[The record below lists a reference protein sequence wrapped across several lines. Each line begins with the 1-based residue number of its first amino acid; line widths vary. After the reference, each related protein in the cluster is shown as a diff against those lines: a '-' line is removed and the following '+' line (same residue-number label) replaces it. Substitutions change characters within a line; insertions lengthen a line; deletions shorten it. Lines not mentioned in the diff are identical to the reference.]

1 MDSSAKTKHE
11 ACCKFDKFGK
21 FCKSCKLLS
30 FAIRVA
36 RFVASSVVLGIL
48 IGLGATV
55 LTLIFYAVQ
64 YLAFSSI
71 ESAKNT
77 VFLGLPWYRYVL
89 SCTIAMT
96 IAALAWY
103 FLRKK
108 ESPPRIVTIPQA
120 VSGSNMPIFST
131 IAHVLL
137 QIGIVG
143 SGISIGREVAPR
155 ELAAMIAQR
164 YSRIFNVSVKT
175 QRILVASAAGAGLS
189 AVYNA
194 PLAGTVLSL
203 GLLSKTQGFGFYAF
217 LNRENGSVIVNVL
230 KNIARSERLHCLP
243 FALVM
248 NYVAAFVVELLL
260 HHSRYYNIS
269 QFSCVISWQI
279 CVLAVVVGAV
289 CGLVGYVFRLGII
302 WCRTHA
308 LRGMQMLCF
317 MPVAGLVIGVAAC
330 WFPHIM
336 GNGRSLCQLAFSVSI
351 FPYMAENSH
360 IMIILLLLAIMKMA
374 VTLLVLR
381 YGASGGVL
389 QPSIST
395 GACFGV
401 ILYAIFSTSG
411 FLQVFDISQVSAI
424 SVAIIGAA
432 SLLASSRKAP
442 IMAWLLVAELV
453 NAPFALLCLM
463 LFAVIVSNC
472 VSNCMSNCVEHFTS
486 HFGLRSHAH
495 DSLDIFKM
503 FVRR

>member
-11 ACCKFDKFGK
+11 SCCRFSKFG
-21 FCKSCKLLS
+21 KSCKLFS
-30 FAIRVA
+30 FAILVA
-36 RFVASSVVLGIL
+36 RFIAVSVALGVLV
-48 IGLGATV
+48 GLGATV

-64 YLAFSSI
+64 HLAFGSI

-89 SCTIAMT
+89 PGTIAMT

-108 ESPPRIVTIPQA
+108 ENPPRIVTIPQA
-120 VSGSNMPIFST
+120 VSGSRMPIFST

-137 QIGIVG
+137 QIVIVG

-164 YSRIFNVSVKT
+164 CSSIFNVSVKT
-175 QRILVASAAGAGLS
+175 QRILVASAAGAGLA
-189 AVYNA
+189 AVYHA

-203 GLLSKTQGFGFYAF
+203 GLLSKTQGFGFYAW
-217 LNRENGSVIVNVL
+217 LNRENGSVIVNAL
-230 KNIARSERLHCLP
+230 KNIARSERLRCLP

-248 NYVAAFVVELLL
+248 NYVAAFVVEFLL

-269 QFSCVISWQI
+269 QFSCVFSWQI
-279 CVLAVVVGAV
+279 CVLTVVVGAV

-308 LRGMQMLCF
+308 LRGIQMLCF

-336 GNGRSLCQLAFSVSI
+336 GNGRSLSQLAFSVAS
-351 FPYMAENSH
+351 FPYLAENSH
-360 IMIILLLLAIMKMA
+360 IVTILLLLALMKMA
-374 VTLLVLR
+374 ATLLVLR

-424 SVAIIGAA
+424 SVSIIGAA

-453 NAPFALLCLM
+453 NAPFTLLCLM
-463 LFAVIVSNC
+463 LLAVIVSSCVSSCVSNC
-472 VSNCMSNCVEHFTS
+472 VSNCVKRFTS
-486 HFGLRSHAH
+486 HSCFAVTRT
-495 DSLDIFKM
+495 
-503 FVRR
+503 R

>member
-11 ACCKFDKFGK
+11 SCCKFGK
-21 FCKSCKLLS
+21 FCKYGKYGKLLS
-30 FAIRVA
+30 FAILVA
-36 RFVASSVVLGIL
+36 RFIASSVALGVLV
-48 IGLGATV
+48 GLGATV
-55 LTLIFYAVQ
+55 LTLIFYAAQ
-64 YLAFSSI
+64 YLAFGSI

-108 ESPPRIVTIPQA
+108 ENPPRIVTIPQA
-120 VSGSNMPIFST
+120 VSGSKMPIFST

-164 YSRIFNVSVKT
+164 YSRIFHVSVKT
-175 QRILVASAAGAGLS
+175 QRILVASAAGAGLA

-230 KNIARSERLHCLP
+230 KNIARSERLYCLP

-279 CVLAVVVGAV
+279 CVLAVVVGAM

-336 GNGRSLCQLAFSVSI
+336 GNGRSLCQLAFSVSS

-360 IMIILLLLAIMKMA
+360 IVIILLLLALMKMLMT
-374 VTLLVLR
+374 VLVLR

-401 ILYAIFSTSG
+401 ILYAIFSTTALS
-411 FLQVFDISQVSAI
+411 QVFDISQVSAI
-424 SVAIIGAA
+424 SVSIIGAA

-453 NAPFALLCLM
+453 NAPFELLCLM
-463 LFAVIVSNC
+463 LFAVIVSSC
-472 VSNCMSNCVEHFTS
+472 VSNCVSSCVEHFTS

>member
-21 FCKSCKLLS
+21 YGKLLS

-36 RFVASSVVLGIL
+36 RFIAVSVALGIL
-48 IGLGATV
+48 VGLGATV

-64 YLAFSSI
+64 YLAFGSI

-108 ESPPRIVTIPQA
+108 KNPPRIVTIPQA
-120 VSGSNMPIFST
+120 VSGSRMPIFST

-164 YSRIFNVSVKT
+164 CSSIFNVSVKT
-175 QRILVASAAGAGLS
+175 QRILVASAAGAGLA
-189 AVYNA
+189 AVYHA

-203 GLLSKTQGFGFYAF
+203 GLLSKTQGFGFYAW
-217 LNRENGSVIVNVL
+217 LNRENGSVIVNAL
-230 KNIARSERLHCLP
+230 KNIARSERLRCLP

-248 NYVAAFVVELLL
+248 NYVAAFVVEFLL

-279 CVLAVVVGAV
+279 CVLTVVVGAV

-308 LRGMQMLCF
+308 LRGMQMLYF

-336 GNGRSLCQLAFSVSI
+336 GNGRSLSQLAFSVAS
-351 FPYMAENSH
+351 FPYLAESSH
-360 IMIILLLLAIMKMA
+360 IVTILLLLALMKMA
-374 VTLLVLR
+374 ATLLVLR

-401 ILYAIFSTSG
+401 ILYAIFSTSN

-463 LFAVIVSNC
+463 LFAVIVSSC
-472 VSNCMSNCVEHFTS
+472 VSNCVSNCVEHFTS
-486 HFGLRSHAH
+486 HSCFAVTRT
-495 DSLDIFKM
+495 
-503 FVRR
+503 R

>member
-1 MDSSAKTKHE
+1 MDNSAKTKHE
-11 ACCKFDKFGK
+11 ACCRFGR
-21 FCKSCKLLS
+21 FGKSCKLFS
-30 FAIRVA
+30 FAIRLACFIAVSVA
-36 RFVASSVVLGIL
+36 LGVL

-64 YLAFSSI
+64 YLAFGSI

-77 VFLGLPWYRYVL
+77 VFSSLPWYRYVL

-96 IAALAWY
+96 VAALAWY
-103 FLRKK
+103 LLRKR

-120 VSGSNMPIFST
+120 VSGSKMPIFST

-164 YSRIFNVSVKT
+164 YSRIFHVSSKT
-175 QRILVASAAGAGLS
+175 QHILVASAAGAGLA
-189 AVYNA
+189 AVYHA

-203 GLLSKTQGFGFYAF
+203 GLLSKTQGFGFYAW
-217 LNRENGSVIVNVL
+217 LNRENGSVIVNSL
-230 KNIARSERLHCLP
+230 KNIARSERLYCLP

-248 NYVAAFVVELLL
+248 NYVATFVAEFLL

-279 CVLAVVVGAV
+279 CVFAVVVGAV
-289 CGLVGYVFRLGII
+289 CGLVGYIFRSGII

-308 LRGMQMLCF
+308 LRGVQMLCF
-317 MPVAGLVIGVAAC
+317 MPVAGLVIGIAAC

-336 GNGRSLCQLAFSVSI
+336 GNGRSLSQLAFSVSS
-351 FPYMAENSH
+351 FPYLAENSR
-360 IMIILLLLAIMKMA
+360 IMIILLLLAIMKMLA
-374 VTLLVLR
+374 TLLVLR

-424 SVAIIGAA
+424 SVSIIGAA

-453 NAPFALLCLM
+453 NAPFALICLM
-463 LFAVIVSNC
+463 LLAVIVSNC
-472 VSNCMSNCVEHFTS
+472 VANCVERFIS
-486 HFGLRSHAH
+486 HFCFAVTRT
-495 DSLDIFKM
+495 
-503 FVRR
+503 R

>member
-11 ACCKFDKFGK
+11 SCCKFDKFGK
-21 FCKSCKLLS
+21 YGKYGKLLS
-30 FAIRVA
+30 FAILVA
-36 RFVASSVVLGIL
+36 RFIASSVALGVLV
-48 IGLGATV
+48 GLGATV
-55 LTLIFYAVQ
+55 LTLIFYAAQ
-64 YLAFSSI
+64 YLAFGSI

-108 ESPPRIVTIPQA
+108 ENPPRIVTIPQA
-120 VSGSNMPIFST
+120 VSGSKMPIFST

-164 YSRIFNVSVKT
+164 CSSIFHMSVKT
-175 QRILVASAAGAGLS
+175 QRMLVASAAGAGLA

-203 GLLSKTQGFGFYAF
+203 GLLSKTQGFGFYAW
-217 LNRENGSVIVNVL
+217 LNRENGSVIVNAL

-336 GNGRSLCQLAFSVSI
+336 GNGRSLCQLAFSVSS

-360 IMIILLLLAIMKMA
+360 IMIILLLLALMKMLMT
-374 VTLLVLR
+374 VLVLR

-401 ILYAIFSTSG
+401 ILYAIFSTTALS
-411 FLQVFDISQVSAI
+411 QVFDISQVSAI
-424 SVAIIGAA
+424 SVSIIGAA

-453 NAPFALLCLM
+453 NAPFTLLCLM

-472 VSNCMSNCVEHFTS
+472 VSSCVSNCVKRFTS
-486 HFGLRSHAH
+486 HSCFAVTRT
-495 DSLDIFKM
+495 
-503 FVRR
+503 R

>member
-11 ACCKFDKFGK
+11 SCCKFGKFDKFGK
-21 FCKSCKLLS
+21 FCKSCKLFS
-30 FAIRVA
+30 FAILVA
-36 RFVASSVVLGIL
+36 RFIASSVVLGVL
-48 IGLGATV
+48 VALGATV

-64 YLAFSSI
+64 YLAFGSI
-71 ESAKNT
+71 ESAENT

-96 IAALAWY
+96 IASLAWY

-108 ESPPRIVTIPQA
+108 ENPPRIFTIPQA
-120 VSGSNMPIFST
+120 VSGSRMPIFST

-164 YSRIFNVSVKT
+164 CSSIFNVSVKT
-175 QRILVASAAGAGLS
+175 QRILVASAAGAGLA
-189 AVYNA
+189 AVYHA

-203 GLLSKTQGFGFYAF
+203 GLLSKTQGFGFYAW
-217 LNRENGSVIVNVL
+217 LNRENGSVIVNAL

-248 NYVAAFVVELLL
+248 NYVAAFVVEFLL

-279 CVLAVVVGAV
+279 CVLTVVVGAV

-308 LRGMQMLCF
+308 LRGIQMLCF

-336 GNGRSLCQLAFSVSI
+336 GNGRSLCQLAFSVAS

-360 IMIILLLLAIMKMA
+360 IMIILLLLALIKMA
-374 VTLLVLR
+374 ATLLVLR

-401 ILYAIFSTSG
+401 ILYAIFSTTALS
-411 FLQVFDISQVSAI
+411 QVFDISQVSAI
-424 SVAIIGAA
+424 SVSIIGAA

-453 NAPFALLCLM
+453 NAPFTLLCLM

-472 VSNCMSNCVEHFTS
+472 VSSCVSNCVKRFTS
-486 HFGLRSHAH
+486 HSCFAVTRT
-495 DSLDIFKM
+495 
-503 FVRR
+503 R

>member
-11 ACCKFDKFGK
+11 SCCKFDKFGK
-21 FCKSCKLLS
+21 YGKYGKLLS
-30 FAIRVA
+30 FAILVA
-36 RFVASSVVLGIL
+36 RFIASSVALGVLV
-48 IGLGATV
+48 GLGATV
-55 LTLIFYAVQ
+55 LTLIFYAAQ
-64 YLAFSSI
+64 YLAFGSI

-108 ESPPRIVTIPQA
+108 ENPPRIVTIPQA
-120 VSGSNMPIFST
+120 VSGSKMPIFST

-164 YSRIFNVSVKT
+164 YSRIFHVSVKT
-175 QRILVASAAGAGLS
+175 QRILVASAAGAGLA

-230 KNIARSERLHCLP
+230 KNIARSERLYCLP

-248 NYVAAFVVELLL
+248 NYVAAFVVEFLL

-279 CVLAVVVGAV
+279 CVLTVVVGAV

-317 MPVAGLVIGVAAC
+317 MPVAGLVIGIAAC

-336 GNGRSLCQLAFSVSI
+336 GNGRSLCQLAFSVSS

-360 IMIILLLLAIMKMA
+360 IMIILLLLALIKMA
-374 VTLLVLR
+374 ATLLVLR

-401 ILYAIFSTSG
+401 ILYAIFSTTALS
-411 FLQVFDISQVSAI
+411 QVFDISQVSAI
-424 SVAIIGAA
+424 SVSIIGAA

-453 NAPFALLCLM
+453 NAPFTLLCLM

-472 VSNCMSNCVEHFTS
+472 VSSCVSNCVKRFTS
-486 HFGLRSHAH
+486 HSCFAVTRT
-495 DSLDIFKM
+495 
-503 FVRR
+503 R

>member
-11 ACCKFDKFGK
+11 SCCRFGK
-21 FCKSCKLLS
+21 FGKSCKLFS
-30 FAIRVA
+30 FAILVA
-36 RFVASSVVLGIL
+36 RFIAVSVALGVLV
-48 IGLGATV
+48 GLGATV

-64 YLAFSSI
+64 YLAFGSI

-77 VFLGLPWYRYVL
+77 VFSALPWYRYVL

-96 IAALAWY
+96 VAALAWY
-103 FLRKK
+103 FLRKR
-108 ESPPRIVTIPQA
+108 ENPPRIVTIPQA
-120 VSGSNMPIFST
+120 VSGSRMPIFST

-164 YSRIFNVSVKT
+164 CSSIFHVSAKT
-175 QRILVASAAGAGLS
+175 QRILVASAAGAGLA
-189 AVYNA
+189 AVYHA

-203 GLLSKTQGFGFYAF
+203 GLLSKTQGFGFYAW
-217 LNRENGSVIVNVL
+217 LNRENGSVIVNAL

-424 SVAIIGAA
+424 SVSIIGAA

-463 LFAVIVSNC
+463 LFAVIVSSCVSSC
-472 VSNCMSNCVEHFTS
+472 VSNRVSNCVKRFTS
-486 HFGLRSHAH
+486 HSCFAVTRT
-495 DSLDIFKM
+495 
-503 FVRR
+503 R

>member
-11 ACCKFDKFGK
+11 SCCKFDKFGK
-21 FCKSCKLLS
+21 YGKYGKLLS
-30 FAIRVA
+30 FAILVA
-36 RFVASSVVLGIL
+36 RFIASSVALGVLV
-48 IGLGATV
+48 GLGATV
-55 LTLIFYAVQ
+55 LTLIFYAAQ
-64 YLAFSSI
+64 YLAFGSI

-108 ESPPRIVTIPQA
+108 ENPPRIVTIPQA
-120 VSGSNMPIFST
+120 VSGSKMPIFST

-164 YSRIFNVSVKT
+164 YSRIFHVSVKT
-175 QRILVASAAGAGLS
+175 QRILVASAAGAGLA
-189 AVYNA
+189 AVYHA

-217 LNRENGSVIVNVL
+217 LNRENGSVIVNAL

-248 NYVAAFVVELLL
+248 NYVAAFVVEFLL

-279 CVLAVVVGAV
+279 CVLTVVVGAV
-289 CGLVGYVFRLGII
+289 CGLVGYVFCLGII

-308 LRGMQMLCF
+308 LRGIQMLCF

-336 GNGRSLCQLAFSVSI
+336 GNGRSLCQLAFSVSS

-360 IMIILLLLAIMKMA
+360 IMIILLLLALMKMLMT
-374 VTLLVLR
+374 VLVLR

-401 ILYAIFSTSG
+401 ILYAIFSTTALS
-411 FLQVFDISQVSAI
+411 QVFDISQVSAI
-424 SVAIIGAA
+424 SVSIIGAA

-453 NAPFALLCLM
+453 NAPFTLLCLM

-472 VSNCMSNCVEHFTS
+472 VSSCVSNCVKRFTS
-486 HFGLRSHAH
+486 HSCFAVTRT
-495 DSLDIFKM
+495 
-503 FVRR
+503 R

>member
-11 ACCKFDKFGK
+11 SCCKFDKFGK
-21 FCKSCKLLS
+21 YGKYGKLLS
-30 FAIRVA
+30 FAILVA
-36 RFVASSVVLGIL
+36 RFIASSVALGVLV
-48 IGLGATV
+48 GLGATV
-55 LTLIFYAVQ
+55 LTLIFYAAQ
-64 YLAFSSI
+64 YLAFGSI

-108 ESPPRIVTIPQA
+108 ENPPRIVTIPQA
-120 VSGSNMPIFST
+120 VSGSKMPIFST

-155 ELAAMIAQR
+155 ELAAMISQR
-164 YSRIFNVSVKT
+164 YSRIFHVSVKT
-175 QRILVASAAGAGLS
+175 QRIFVASAAGAGLA

-203 GLLSKTQGFGFYAF
+203 GLLSKTQGFGFYAW
-217 LNRENGSVIVNVL
+217 LNRENGSVIVNAL

-248 NYVAAFVVELLL
+248 NYIAAFVVEFLL

-279 CVLAVVVGAV
+279 CVLTVVVGVV

-336 GNGRSLCQLAFSVSI
+336 GNGRSLSQLAFSVAS
-351 FPYMAENSH
+351 FPYLAESSH
-360 IMIILLLLAIMKMA
+360 IVTILLLLALMKMA
-374 VTLLVLR
+374 ATLLVLR

-401 ILYAIFSTSG
+401 ILYAIFSTTALS
-411 FLQVFDISQVSAI
+411 QVFDISQVSAI
-424 SVAIIGAA
+424 SVSIIGAA

-463 LFAVIVSNC
+463 LFAVIVSSC
-472 VSNCMSNCVEHFTS
+472 VSNCVSNCVEHFTS
-486 HFGLRSHAH
+486 HSCFAVTRT
-495 DSLDIFKM
+495 
-503 FVRR
+503 R

>member
-21 FCKSCKLLS
+21 YGKLLS

-36 RFVASSVVLGIL
+36 RFIAVSVALGIL
-48 IGLGATV
+48 VGLGATV

-64 YLAFSSI
+64 YLAFGSI

-108 ESPPRIVTIPQA
+108 KNPPRIVTIPQA
-120 VSGSNMPIFST
+120 VSGSRMPIFST

-164 YSRIFNVSVKT
+164 CSSIFNVSVKT
-175 QRILVASAAGAGLS
+175 QRILVASAAGAGLA
-189 AVYNA
+189 AVYHA

-203 GLLSKTQGFGFYAF
+203 GLLSKTQGFGFYAW
-217 LNRENGSVIVNVL
+217 LNRENGSVIVNAL

-248 NYVAAFVVELLL
+248 NYIAAFVVEFLL

-279 CVLAVVVGAV
+279 CVLTVVVGVV

-336 GNGRSLCQLAFSVSI
+336 GNGRSLSQLAFSVAS
-351 FPYMAENSH
+351 FPYLAESSH
-360 IMIILLLLAIMKMA
+360 IVTILLLLALIKMLMT
-374 VTLLVLR
+374 VLVLR

-401 ILYAIFSTSG
+401 ILYAIFSTSN

-463 LFAVIVSNC
+463 LFAVIVSSC
-472 VSNCMSNCVEHFTS
+472 VSNCVSNCVEHFTS
-486 HFGLRSHAH
+486 HSCFAVTRT
-495 DSLDIFKM
+495 
-503 FVRR
+503 R

>member
-21 FCKSCKLLS
+21 FCKYGKLLS

-64 YLAFSSI
+64 YLAFGSI

-203 GLLSKTQGFGFYAF
+203 GLLSKTQGFGFYAW
-217 LNRENGSVIVNVL
+217 LNRENGSLIDNAA

-260 HHSRYYNIS
+260 HHSRYYNIL

-289 CGLVGYVFRLGII
+289 CGLVGYVFRLCII

-317 MPVAGLVIGVAAC
+317 MPVVGLVIGVAAC

-351 FPYMAENSH
+351 FPYMAASSH

-401 ILYAIFSTSG
+401 ILYAIFSTSN

-453 NAPFALLCLM
+453 NASFALLCLM

-472 VSNCMSNCVEHFTS
+472 MSNCMSNCVEHFTS

>member
-11 ACCKFDKFGK
+11 SCCKFGKFGK
-21 FCKSCKLLS
+21 FCKSCKLFS
-30 FAIRVA
+30 FAILVA
-36 RFVASSVVLGIL
+36 RFIASSVVLGVL
-48 IGLGATV
+48 VALGATV

-64 YLAFSSI
+64 YLAFGSI
-71 ESAKNT
+71 ESAENT

-96 IAALAWY
+96 IASLAWY

-108 ESPPRIVTIPQA
+108 ENPPRIFTIPQA
-120 VSGSNMPIFST
+120 VSGSRMPIFST

-164 YSRIFNVSVKT
+164 CSSIFNVSVKT
-175 QRILVASAAGAGLS
+175 QRILVASAAGAGLA
-189 AVYNA
+189 AVYHA

-203 GLLSKTQGFGFYAF
+203 GLLSKTQGFGFYAW
-217 LNRENGSVIVNVL
+217 LNRENGSVIVNAL

-248 NYVAAFVVELLL
+248 NYVAAFVVEFLL

-279 CVLAVVVGAV
+279 CVLTVVVGAV

-308 LRGMQMLCF
+308 LRGIQMLCF

-336 GNGRSLCQLAFSVSI
+336 GNGRSLCQLAFSVAS

-360 IMIILLLLAIMKMA
+360 IMIILLLLALIKMA
-374 VTLLVLR
+374 ATLLVLR

-401 ILYAIFSTSG
+401 ILYAIFSTTALS
-411 FLQVFDISQVSAI
+411 QVFDISQVSAI
-424 SVAIIGAA
+424 SVSIIGAA

-453 NAPFALLCLM
+453 NAPFTLLCLM

-472 VSNCMSNCVEHFTS
+472 VSSCVSNCVKRFTS
-486 HFGLRSHAH
+486 HSCFAVTRT
-495 DSLDIFKM
+495 
-503 FVRR
+503 R

>member
-11 ACCKFDKFGK
+11 SCCKFGK
-21 FCKSCKLLS
+21 FCKYGKYGKLLS
-30 FAIRVA
+30 FAILVA
-36 RFVASSVVLGIL
+36 RFIASSVALGVLV
-48 IGLGATV
+48 GLGATV
-55 LTLIFYAVQ
+55 LTLIFYAAQ
-64 YLAFSSI
+64 YLAFGSI

-108 ESPPRIVTIPQA
+108 ENPPRIVTIPQA
-120 VSGSNMPIFST
+120 VSGSKMPIFST

-164 YSRIFNVSVKT
+164 CSSIFHMSVKT
-175 QRILVASAAGAGLS
+175 QRILVASAAGAGLA
-189 AVYNA
+189 AVYHA

-203 GLLSKTQGFGFYAF
+203 GLLSKTQGFGFYAW
-217 LNRENGSVIVNVL
+217 LNRENGSVIVNAL
-230 KNIARSERLHCLP
+230 KNIARSERLRCLP

-351 FPYMAENSH
+351 FPYMAASSH
-360 IMIILLLLAIMKMA
+360 IVIILLLLSIMKMA

-401 ILYAIFSTSG
+401 ILYAIFSTTALS
-411 FLQVFDISQVSAI
+411 QVFDISQVSAI
-424 SVAIIGAA
+424 SVSIIGAA

-453 NAPFALLCLM
+453 NAPFTLLCLM

-472 VSNCMSNCVEHFTS
+472 VSSCVSNCVKRFTS
-486 HFGLRSHAH
+486 HSCFAVTRT
-495 DSLDIFKM
+495 
-503 FVRR
+503 R

>member
-11 ACCKFDKFGK
+11 SCCKFDKFGK
-21 FCKSCKLLS
+21 YGKYGKLLS
-30 FAIRVA
+30 FAILVA
-36 RFVASSVVLGIL
+36 RFIASSVVLGVL
-48 IGLGATV
+48 VALGATV

-64 YLAFSSI
+64 YLAFGSI
-71 ESAKNT
+71 ESAENT

-108 ESPPRIVTIPQA
+108 ENPPRIFTIPQA
-120 VSGSNMPIFST
+120 VSGSKMPIFST

-164 YSRIFNVSVKT
+164 YSRIFHVSVKT
-175 QRILVASAAGAGLS
+175 QRILVASAAGAGLA

-230 KNIARSERLHCLP
+230 KNIARSERLYCLP

-279 CVLAVVVGAV
+279 CVLTVVVGAV

-336 GNGRSLCQLAFSVSI
+336 GNGRSLSQLAFSVSS

-360 IMIILLLLAIMKMA
+360 IVTILLLLALMKMLMT
-374 VTLLVLR
+374 VLVLR

-401 ILYAIFSTSG
+401 ILYAIFSTTALS
-411 FLQVFDISQVSAI
+411 QVFDISQVSAI
-424 SVAIIGAA
+424 SVSIIGAA

-453 NAPFALLCLM
+453 NAPFTLLCLM

-472 VSNCMSNCVEHFTS
+472 VSSCVSNCVKRFTS
-486 HFGLRSHAH
+486 HSCFAVTRT
-495 DSLDIFKM
+495 
-503 FVRR
+503 R

>member
-217 LNRENGSVIVNVL
+217 LNRENGSVIVNAL

-453 NAPFALLCLM
+453 NAPFTLLCLM

-472 VSNCMSNCVEHFTS
+472 VSSCVSNCVKRFTS
-486 HFGLRSHAH
+486 HSCFAVTRT
-495 DSLDIFKM
+495 
-503 FVRR
+503 R

>member
-11 ACCKFDKFGK
+11 ACCKFGK

-36 RFVASSVVLGIL
+36 RVVASSVVLGVL

-64 YLAFSSI
+64 YIAFGSI

-77 VFLGLPWYRYVL
+77 VFLGIPWYRYVL

-96 IAALAWY
+96 IAALSWY

-120 VSGSNMPIFST
+120 VSGSKMPIFST

-175 QRILVASAAGAGLS
+175 QRILVASAAGAGLA
-189 AVYNA
+189 AVYHA

-203 GLLSKTQGFGFYAF
+203 GLLSKTQGFGFYAW
-217 LNRENGSVIVNVL
+217 LNSENGSVIVNSL

-248 NYVAAFVVELLL
+248 NYVAAFVVEFLL

-289 CGLVGYVFRLGII
+289 CGLVGYVFRLCII

-317 MPVAGLVIGVAAC
+317 MPVVGLVIGVAAC

-351 FPYMAENSH
+351 FPYMAASSH

-401 ILYAIFSTSG
+401 ILYAIFSTSN

>member
-381 YGASGGVL
+381 AGASGGIL

-395 GACFGV
+395 GACIGLIVGIVSMKLPFISSLV
-401 ILYAIFSTSG
+401 LSQPNALILAAIF
-411 FLQVFDISQVSAI
+411 
-424 SVAIIGAA
+424 GAA
-432 SLLASSRKAP
+432 SLLTASRKSLWFAL
-442 IMAWLLVAELV
+442 LLVAQLV
-453 NAPFALLCLM
+453 NVSLIVIVPMAVACAVSRSITF
-463 LFAVIVSNC
+463 LFAKLFENK
-472 VSNCMSNCVEHFTS
+472 NMR
-486 HFGLRSHAH
+486 L
-495 DSLDIFKM
+495 
-503 FVRR
+503 

>member
-11 ACCKFDKFGK
+11 SCCKFDKFGK
-21 FCKSCKLLS
+21 YGKYGKLLS
-30 FAIRVA
+30 FAILVA
-36 RFVASSVVLGIL
+36 RFIASSVALGVLV
-48 IGLGATV
+48 GLGATV
-55 LTLIFYAVQ
+55 LTLIFYAAQ
-64 YLAFSSI
+64 YLAFGSI

-108 ESPPRIVTIPQA
+108 ENPPRIVTIPQA
-120 VSGSNMPIFST
+120 VSGSKMPIFST

-164 YSRIFNVSVKT
+164 YSRIFHVSVKT
-175 QRILVASAAGAGLS
+175 QRILVASAAGAGLA

-203 GLLSKTQGFGFYAF
+203 GLLSKTQGFGFYAW
-217 LNRENGSVIVNVL
+217 LNRENGSLIDNAA

-248 NYVAAFVVELLL
+248 NYVAAFVVEFLL

-279 CVLAVVVGAV
+279 CVLTVVVGAV

-317 MPVAGLVIGVAAC
+317 MPVAGLVIGIAAC

-336 GNGRSLCQLAFSVSI
+336 GNGRSLCQLAFSVSS

-360 IMIILLLLAIMKMA
+360 IMIILLLLALIKMA
-374 VTLLVLR
+374 ATLLVLR

-401 ILYAIFSTSG
+401 ILYAIFSTTALS
-411 FLQVFDISQVSAI
+411 QVFDISQVSAI
-424 SVAIIGAA
+424 SVSIIGAA

-453 NAPFALLCLM
+453 NAPFTLLCLM

-472 VSNCMSNCVEHFTS
+472 VSSCVSNCVKRFTS
-486 HFGLRSHAH
+486 HSCFAVTRT
-495 DSLDIFKM
+495 
-503 FVRR
+503 R

>member
-11 ACCKFDKFGK
+11 SCCKFDKFGK
-21 FCKSCKLLS
+21 YGKLLS

-36 RFVASSVVLGIL
+36 RFIAVSVALGIL
-48 IGLGATV
+48 VGLGATV

-64 YLAFSSI
+64 YLAFGSI

-108 ESPPRIVTIPQA
+108 KNPPRIVTIPQA
-120 VSGSNMPIFST
+120 VSGSRMPIFST

-164 YSRIFNVSVKT
+164 CSSIFNVSVKT
-175 QRILVASAAGAGLS
+175 QRILVASAAGAGLA
-189 AVYNA
+189 AVYHA

-203 GLLSKTQGFGFYAF
+203 GLLSKTQGFGFYAW
-217 LNRENGSVIVNVL
+217 LNRENGSVIVNAL

-248 NYVAAFVVELLL
+248 NYIAAFVVEFLL

-279 CVLAVVVGAV
+279 CVLTVVVGVV

-336 GNGRSLCQLAFSVSI
+336 GNGRSLSQLAFSVAS
-351 FPYMAENSH
+351 FPYLAESSH
-360 IMIILLLLAIMKMA
+360 IVTILLLLALMKMA
-374 VTLLVLR
+374 ATLLVLR

-401 ILYAIFSTSG
+401 ILYAIFSTSN

-463 LFAVIVSNC
+463 LFAVIVSSC
-472 VSNCMSNCVEHFTS
+472 VSNCVSNCVEHFTS
-486 HFGLRSHAH
+486 HSCFAVTRT
-495 DSLDIFKM
+495 
-503 FVRR
+503 R

>member
-11 ACCKFDKFGK
+11 SCCKFGKFDKFGK
-21 FCKSCKLLS
+21 FCKSCKLFS
-30 FAIRVA
+30 FAILVA
-36 RFVASSVVLGIL
+36 RFIASSVVLGVL
-48 IGLGATV
+48 VALGATV

-64 YLAFSSI
+64 YLAFGSI
-71 ESAKNT
+71 ESAENT

-96 IAALAWY
+96 IASLAWY

-108 ESPPRIVTIPQA
+108 ENPPRIFTIPQA
-120 VSGSNMPIFST
+120 VSGSRMPIFST

-164 YSRIFNVSVKT
+164 CSSIFNVSVKT
-175 QRILVASAAGAGLS
+175 QRILVASAAGAGLA
-189 AVYNA
+189 AVYHA

-203 GLLSKTQGFGFYAF
+203 GLLSKTQGFGFYAW
-217 LNRENGSVIVNVL
+217 LNRENGSVIVNAL

-248 NYVAAFVVELLL
+248 NYVAAFVVEFLL

-279 CVLAVVVGAV
+279 CVLTVVVGAV

-308 LRGMQMLCF
+308 LRGIQMLCF

-336 GNGRSLCQLAFSVSI
+336 GNGRSLCQLAFSVAS

-360 IMIILLLLAIMKMA
+360 IMIILLLLALIKMA
-374 VTLLVLR
+374 ATLLVLR

-401 ILYAIFSTSG
+401 ILYAIFSTTALS
-411 FLQVFDISQVSAI
+411 QVFDISQVSAI
-424 SVAIIGAA
+424 SVSIIGAA
-432 SLLASSRKAP
+432 SLFASSRKAP

-453 NAPFALLCLM
+453 NAPFTLLCLM

-472 VSNCMSNCVEHFTS
+472 VSSCVSNCVKRFTS
-486 HFGLRSHAH
+486 HSCFAVTRT
-495 DSLDIFKM
+495 
-503 FVRR
+503 R

>member
-1 MDSSAKTKHE
+1 MNSSAETKPE
-11 ACCKFDKFGK
+11 ARCKFGR
-21 FCKSCKLLS
+21 LLS

-36 RFVASSVVLGIL
+36 RFAAASIVLGIL

-55 LTLIFYAVQ
+55 LTFILYAVQ
-64 YLAFSSI
+64 YLAFGSI

-77 VFLGLPWYRYVL
+77 VFSSLPWYRYVL

-96 IAALAWY
+96 VAALAWY
-103 FLRKK
+103 LLRKR

-120 VSGSNMPIFST
+120 VSGSKMPIFST

-164 YSRIFNVSVKT
+164 YSRIFHVSAKT
-175 QRILVASAAGAGLS
+175 QRILVASAAGAGLA
-189 AVYNA
+189 AVYHA

-203 GLLSKTQGFGFYAF
+203 GLLSKTQGFGFYAW
-217 LNRENGSVIVNVL
+217 LNRENGSVIVNSL

-248 NYVAAFVVELLL
+248 NYVATFVAEFLL
-260 HHSRYYNIS
+260 HHSRYYNIP

-279 CVLAVVVGAV
+279 CVFAVVVGAV

-308 LRGMQMLCF
+308 LRGLQMLCF
-317 MPVAGLVIGVAAC
+317 MPVAGLVIGIAAC

-336 GNGRSLCQLAFSVSI
+336 GNGRSLSQLAFSVSS
-351 FPYMAENSH
+351 FPYLAENSR
-360 IMIILLLLAIMKMA
+360 IMIILLLLAMMKMLA
-374 VTLLVLR
+374 TLLVLR

-424 SVAIIGAA
+424 SVSIIGAA

-453 NAPFALLCLM
+453 NAPFALICLM
-463 LFAVIVSNC
+463 LLAVIVSNC
-472 VSNCMSNCVEHFTS
+472 VANCVERFIS
-486 HFGLRSHAH
+486 HFCFAVTRT
-495 DSLDIFKM
+495 
-503 FVRR
+503 R

>member
-11 ACCKFDKFGK
+11 SCCKFGKFGK
-21 FCKSCKLLS
+21 FCKSCKLFS
-30 FAIRVA
+30 FAILVA
-36 RFVASSVVLGIL
+36 RFIASSVVLGVL
-48 IGLGATV
+48 VALGATV

-64 YLAFSSI
+64 YLAFGSI
-71 ESAKNT
+71 ESAENT

-96 IAALAWY
+96 IASLAWY

-108 ESPPRIVTIPQA
+108 ENPPRIFTIPQA
-120 VSGSNMPIFST
+120 VSGSRMPIFST

-164 YSRIFNVSVKT
+164 CSSIFNVSVKT
-175 QRILVASAAGAGLS
+175 QRILVASAAGAGLA
-189 AVYNA
+189 AVYHA

-203 GLLSKTQGFGFYAF
+203 GLLSKTQGFGFYAW
-217 LNRENGSVIVNVL
+217 LNRENGSVIVNAL

-248 NYVAAFVVELLL
+248 NYVAAFVVEFLL

-279 CVLAVVVGAV
+279 CVLTVVVGAV

-308 LRGMQMLCF
+308 LRGIQMLCF

-336 GNGRSLCQLAFSVSI
+336 GNGRSLCQLAFSVAS

-360 IMIILLLLAIMKMA
+360 IMIILLLLALIKMA
-374 VTLLVLR
+374 ATLLVLR

-401 ILYAIFSTSG
+401 ILYAIFSTTAL
-411 FLQVFDISQVSAI
+411 LQVFDISQVSAI
-424 SVAIIGAA
+424 SVSIIGAA

-453 NAPFALLCLM
+453 NAPFTLLCLM

-472 VSNCMSNCVEHFTS
+472 VSSCVSNCVKRFTS
-486 HFGLRSHAH
+486 HSCFAVTRT
-495 DSLDIFKM
+495 
-503 FVRR
+503 R

>member
-1 MDSSAKTKHE
+1 MNSSAETKSE
-11 ACCKFDKFGK
+11 ARCKFGR
-21 FCKSCKLLS
+21 LLS
-30 FAIRVA
+30 LAIRLA
-36 RFVASSVVLGIL
+36 RFAAASIVLGVL

-55 LTLIFYAVQ
+55 LTFILYAVQ
-64 YLAFSSI
+64 YLAFGSI

-77 VFLGLPWYRYVL
+77 VFSSLPWYRYVL

-96 IAALAWY
+96 VAVLAWY
-103 FLRKK
+103 LLRKR

-120 VSGSNMPIFST
+120 VSGSKMPIFST

-164 YSRIFNVSVKT
+164 YSRIFHVSSKT
-175 QRILVASAAGAGLS
+175 QRILVASAAGAGLA
-189 AVYNA
+189 AVYHA

-203 GLLSKTQGFGFYAF
+203 GLLSKTQGFGFYAW
-217 LNRENGSVIVNVL
+217 LNRENGSVIVNSL
-230 KNIARSERLHCLP
+230 KNIARSERLYCLP

-248 NYVAAFVVELLL
+248 NYVATFVAEFLL
-260 HHSRYYNIS
+260 HHSRYYNIP

-279 CVLAVVVGAV
+279 CVFAVVVGAV
-289 CGLVGYVFRLGII
+289 CGLVGYIFRSGII

-308 LRGMQMLCF
+308 LRGVQMLCF
-317 MPVAGLVIGVAAC
+317 MPVAGLVIGIAAC

-336 GNGRSLCQLAFSVSI
+336 GNGRSLSQLAFSVSS
-351 FPYMAENSH
+351 FPYLAENSR
-360 IMIILLLLAIMKMA
+360 IMIILLLLAIMKMLA
-374 VTLLVLR
+374 TLLVLR

-424 SVAIIGAA
+424 SVSIIGAA

-453 NAPFALLCLM
+453 NAPFALICLM

-472 VSNCMSNCVEHFTS
+472 VSNCVERFIS
-486 HFGLRSHAH
+486 HFCFAVTRT
-495 DSLDIFKM
+495 
-503 FVRR
+503 R

>member
-1 MDSSAKTKHE
+1 MDNSAKTKHE
-11 ACCKFDKFGK
+11 SCCRFGK
-21 FCKSCKLLS
+21 FGKSCKLFS
-30 FAIRVA
+30 FAIRVV
-36 RFVASSVVLGIL
+36 RFVAASIVLGIL
-48 IGLGATV
+48 IGLGATI
-55 LTLIFYAVQ
+55 LTFILYAVQ
-64 YLAFSSI
+64 YLAFGSI

-77 VFLGLPWYRYVL
+77 VFLSLPWYRYVL

-96 IAALAWY
+96 VAALAWY
-103 FLRKK
+103 FLRKR
-108 ESPPRIVTIPQA
+108 ENPPRIVTIPQA
-120 VSGSNMPIFST
+120 VSGSRMPIFST

-164 YSRIFNVSVKT
+164 CSSIFHVSSKT
-175 QRILVASAAGAGLS
+175 QRILVASAAGAGLA
-189 AVYNA
+189 AVYHA

-203 GLLSKTQGFGFYAF
+203 GLLSKTQGFGFYAW
-217 LNRENGSVIVNVL
+217 LNRENGSLIDNAA
-230 KNIARSERLHCLP
+230 KNIVRSERLHCLP

-248 NYVAAFVVELLL
+248 NYVATFVAAFLL
-260 HHSRYYNIS
+260 HHSSYYNIP

-279 CVLAVVVGAV
+279 CVLAVAVSVV
-289 CGLVGYVFRLGII
+289 CGLVGYVFRSGII
-302 WCRTHA
+302 WCRSHA
-308 LRGMQMLCF
+308 LRGVQMLCF

-336 GNGRSLCQLAFSVSI
+336 GNGRSLSQLAFSVAS
-351 FPYMAENSH
+351 FPYLAESSH
-360 IMIILLLLAIMKMA
+360 IVTILLLLALIKMLMT
-374 VTLLVLR
+374 VLVLR

-401 ILYAIFSTSG
+401 ILYAIFSMSA
-411 FLQVFDISQVSAI
+411 LSQVFEISQVSAI
-424 SVAIIGAA
+424 SVSIIGAV

-453 NAPFALLCLM
+453 NAPFALLFLM
-463 LFAVIVSNC
+463 LFAAIVSNC
-472 VSNCMSNCVEHFTS
+472 VANCVERFIS
-486 HFGLRSHAH
+486 HFLRSRAH

>member
-11 ACCKFDKFGK
+11 SCCKFDKFGK
-21 FCKSCKLLS
+21 YGKYGKYGKLLS
-30 FAIRVA
+30 FAILVA
-36 RFVASSVVLGIL
+36 RFIASSVVLGIL

-64 YLAFSSI
+64 YLAFGSI

-77 VFLGLPWYRYVL
+77 VFLGLPWYRYML

-96 IAALAWY
+96 ITSLAWY

-108 ESPPRIVTIPQA
+108 ENPPRIVTIPQA
-120 VSGSNMPIFST
+120 VSGSRMPIFST

-164 YSRIFNVSVKT
+164 CSSIFNVSVKT
-175 QRILVASAAGAGLS
+175 QRILVASAAGAGLA
-189 AVYNA
+189 AVYHA

-203 GLLSKTQGFGFYAF
+203 GLLSKTQGFGFYAW
-217 LNRENGSVIVNVL
+217 LNRENGSVIVNAL

-248 NYVAAFVVELLL
+248 NYIAAFVVEFLL
-260 HHSRYYNIS
+260 HHSRYYNIL

-279 CVLAVVVGAV
+279 CVLTVVVGVV

-336 GNGRSLCQLAFSVSI
+336 GNGRSLCQLAFSVAS
-351 FPYMAENSH
+351 FPYLAESSH
-360 IMIILLLLAIMKMA
+360 IVTILLLLALMKMA
-374 VTLLVLR
+374 ATLLVLR

-401 ILYAIFSTSG
+401 ILYAIFSTSN

-463 LFAVIVSNC
+463 LFAVIVSSC
-472 VSNCMSNCVEHFTS
+472 VSNCVSNCVEHFTS
-486 HFGLRSHAH
+486 HSCFAVTRT
-495 DSLDIFKM
+495 
-503 FVRR
+503 R

>member
-1 MDSSAKTKHE
+1 MNSSAETKPE
-11 ACCKFDKFGK
+11 ARCKFGR
-21 FCKSCKLLS
+21 LLS
-30 FAIRVA
+30 LAIRLA
-36 RFVASSVVLGIL
+36 RFAAASIVLGVL

-55 LTLIFYAVQ
+55 LTFILYAVQ
-64 YLAFSSI
+64 YLAFGSI

-77 VFLGLPWYRYVL
+77 VFSSLPWYRYVL

-96 IAALAWY
+96 VAALAWY
-103 FLRKK
+103 LLRKR

-120 VSGSNMPIFST
+120 VSGSKMPIFST

-164 YSRIFNVSVKT
+164 YSRIFHVSAKT
-175 QRILVASAAGAGLS
+175 QRILVASAAGAGLA
-189 AVYNA
+189 AVYHA

-203 GLLSKTQGFGFYAF
+203 GLLSKTQGFGFYAW
-217 LNRENGSVIVNVL
+217 LNRENGSVIVNSL

-248 NYVAAFVVELLL
+248 NYVATFVAEFLL
-260 HHSRYYNIS
+260 HHSRYYNIP

-279 CVLAVVVGAV
+279 CVFAVVVGAV

-308 LRGMQMLCF
+308 LRGLQMLCF
-317 MPVAGLVIGVAAC
+317 MPVAGLVIGIAAC

-336 GNGRSLCQLAFSVSI
+336 GNGRSLSQLAFSVSS
-351 FPYMAENSH
+351 FPYLAENSR
-360 IMIILLLLAIMKMA
+360 IMIILLLLAMMKMLA
-374 VTLLVLR
+374 TLLVLR

-424 SVAIIGAA
+424 SVSIIGAA

-453 NAPFALLCLM
+453 NAPFALICLM
-463 LFAVIVSNC
+463 LLAVIVSNC
-472 VSNCMSNCVEHFTS
+472 VANCVERFIS
-486 HFGLRSHAH
+486 HFCFAVTRT
-495 DSLDIFKM
+495 
-503 FVRR
+503 R

>member
-1 MDSSAKTKHE
+1 MDNSAKTKHE
-11 ACCKFDKFGK
+11 ACCRFGK
-21 FCKSCKLLS
+21 FGKSCKLFS
-30 FAIRVA
+30 FAIRVV
-36 RFVASSVVLGIL
+36 RFVAASIVLGIL
-48 IGLGATV
+48 IGLGATI
-55 LTLIFYAVQ
+55 LTFILYAVQ
-64 YLAFSSI
+64 YIAFGSI

-77 VFLGLPWYRYVL
+77 VFSALPWYRYVL

-96 IAALAWY
+96 VAALAWY
-103 FLRKK
+103 FLRKR
-108 ESPPRIVTIPQA
+108 ENPPRIVTIPQA
-120 VSGSNMPIFST
+120 VSGSRMPIFST

-164 YSRIFNVSVKT
+164 CSSIFHMSVKT
-175 QRILVASAAGAGLS
+175 QRILVASAAGAGLA
-189 AVYNA
+189 AVYHA

-203 GLLSKTQGFGFYAF
+203 GLLSKTQGFGFYAW
-217 LNRENGSVIVNVL
+217 LNRENGSLIDNAA

-248 NYVAAFVVELLL
+248 NYVAAFVVEFLL

-279 CVLAVVVGAV
+279 CVLTVVVGAV
-289 CGLVGYVFRLGII
+289 CGLVGYVFRFGII

-308 LRGMQMLCF
+308 LRGVQMLCF

-336 GNGRSLCQLAFSVSI
+336 GNGRSLSQLAFSVAS
-351 FPYMAENSH
+351 FPYLAESSH
-360 IMIILLLLAIMKMA
+360 IVTILLLLALIKMLMT
-374 VTLLVLR
+374 VLVLR

-401 ILYAIFSTSG
+401 ILYAIFSTFG
-411 FLQVFDISQVSAI
+411 ILQVFEISQVSAI
-424 SVAIIGAA
+424 SVSIIGAV

-453 NAPFALLCLM
+453 NAPFALLFLM
-463 LFAVIVSNC
+463 LFAAIVSNC
-472 VSNCMSNCVEHFTS
+472 VANCVERFIS
-486 HFGLRSHAH
+486 HFLRSRAH

>member
-11 ACCKFDKFGK
+11 SCCKFDKFGK
-21 FCKSCKLLS
+21 YGKYGKLLS
-30 FAIRVA
+30 FAILVA
-36 RFVASSVVLGIL
+36 RFIASSVALGVLV
-48 IGLGATV
+48 GLGATV
-55 LTLIFYAVQ
+55 LTLIFYAAQ
-64 YLAFSSI
+64 YLAFGSI

-108 ESPPRIVTIPQA
+108 ENPPRIVTIPQA
-120 VSGSNMPIFST
+120 VSGSKMPIFST

-164 YSRIFNVSVKT
+164 CSSIFHMSVKT
-175 QRILVASAAGAGLS
+175 QRMLVASAAGAGLA

-203 GLLSKTQGFGFYAF
+203 GLLSKTQGFGFYAW
-217 LNRENGSVIVNVL
+217 LNRENGSVIVNAL

-336 GNGRSLCQLAFSVSI
+336 GNGRSLCQLAFSVSS

-360 IMIILLLLAIMKMA
+360 IMIILLLLALMKMLMT
-374 VTLLVLR
+374 VLVLR

-401 ILYAIFSTSG
+401 ILYAIFSTTALS
-411 FLQVFDISQVSAI
+411 QVFDISQVSAI
-424 SVAIIGAA
+424 SVSIIGAA

-453 NAPFALLCLM
+453 NAPFTLLCLM

-472 VSNCMSNCVEHFTS
+472 VSICVSNCVKRFTS
-486 HFGLRSHAH
+486 HSCFAVTRT
-495 DSLDIFKM
+495 
-503 FVRR
+503 R